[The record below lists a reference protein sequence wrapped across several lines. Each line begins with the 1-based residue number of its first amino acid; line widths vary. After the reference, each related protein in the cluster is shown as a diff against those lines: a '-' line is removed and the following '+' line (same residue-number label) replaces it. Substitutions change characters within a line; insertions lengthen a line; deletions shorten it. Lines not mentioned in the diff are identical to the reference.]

1 MNKKVIIIGV
11 VSALLIGGG
20 VFWWMRGKKKAQ
32 DEAEAK
38 KKAEEEAAAKAA
50 EEAAAREKES
60 SNKATQS
67 TPKETYPATPF
78 KSKEEGNAFRAWVNK
93 TKPDWRLKG
102 DVLAPTGEFDN
113 STIRA
118 AYKEFGSA
126 YQAELKKLADSK
138 KSVAKS
144 DKQQSSAAQRKAFGE
159 KLYNQFLMSK
169 KGSVKIRPIGGKD
182 IIGNPTYYYDSGRK
196 TYTKDGNIVNI
207 SGDEN
212 IFDTYIKLGYNAAGY
227 WWLQKGKAIISVNP
241 YEFEAINR

>member
-32 DEAEAK
+32 AEEEAK

-60 SNKATQS
+60 KQS

-93 TKPDWRLKG
+93 NKPDWRLKG

-118 AYKEFGSA
+118 AYKEFGTA
-126 YQAELKKLADSK
+126 YQDEVKKLAETKPKVD
-138 KSVAKS
+138 AKS
-144 DKQQSSAAQRKAFGE
+144 LTDARNKIQQRIAFG
-159 KLYNQFLMSK
+159 KTLYSEGAKGK
-169 KGSVKIRPIGGKD
+169 KVRSIGGKD
-182 IIGNPTYYYDSGRK
+182 VKYETYYYDAGRK
-196 TYTKDGNIVNI
+196 TYTKDGNSITLDGGNHLFSKWGI
-207 SGDEN
+207 ASYNSG
-212 IFDTYIKLGYNAAGY
+212 GYM
-227 WWLQKGKAIISVNP
+227 WLQSKSNPKQFISANP
-241 YEFEAINR
+241 YEFEAI

>member
-32 DEAEAK
+32 AEEEAK

-50 EEAAAREKES
+50 EEAAAREKEL

-93 TKPDWRLKG
+93 NKPDWRLKG

-113 STIRA
+113 TTIRA
-118 AYKEFGSA
+118 AYKEFGAA
-126 YQAELKKLADSK
+126 YQTELKKLVEEK
-138 KSVAKS
+138 KSSDLKEELKKFAGKRFVANKPTN
-144 DKQQSSAAQRKAFGE
+144 AFTSE
-159 KLYNQFLMSK
+159 YLTKPF
-169 KGSVKIRPIGGKD
+169 IFGGTDGK
-182 IIGNPTYYYDSGRK
+182 
-196 TYTKDGNIVNI
+196 GNIGKGIYAGVLRDLKKDPL
-207 SGDEN
+207 SGKIVAQLEN
-212 IFDTYIKLGYNAAGY
+212 VSSYMKATDGTAVFKFWVDYKTIFPA
-227 WWLQKGKAIISVNP
+227 
-241 YEFEAINR
+241 